1 MRETLDIT
9 GMTCA
14 ACSSRV
20 GKAASGVA
28 GVAEADVNLLKNSMV
43 LDYDGK
49 PETVAAVIAAIDKA
63 GYGAQRRVTD
73 TGAPAAG
80 AAGSLATQAGGAGSA
95 PTGSSS
101 AAGAQPGSIAQKA
114 IEEKRRQLI
123 VSAVFELP
131 LFYVAMGEMFGWPQ
145 PWFVAGMRGMMVKA
159 VVELLLVIPILLVN
173 RHYFVTGF
181 RTLAHLAPNMDS
193 LIAIGSG
200 ASVVYAV
207 AATFR
212 MAGARG
218 TGDM

>member
-20 GKAASGVA
+20 GKAASGVE

-63 GYGAQRRVTD
+63 GYGAQRR
-73 TGAPAAG
+73 GAQAGAVGVAGSSAAG
-80 AAGSLATQAGGAGSA
+80 ADSAGSA
-95 PTGSSS
+95 VAGSSS

-123 VSAVFELP
+123 VSAVFEP
-131 LFYVAMGEMFGWPQ
+131 TWRWGRCS
-145 PWFVAGMRGMMVKA
+145 AGRS
-159 VVELLLVIPILLVN
+159 P
-173 RHYFVTGF
+173 
-181 RTLAHLAPNMDS
+181 
-193 LIAIGSG
+193 GSSRACG
-200 ASVVYAV
+200 A
-207 AATFR
+207 
-212 MAGARG
+212 
-218 TGDM
+218 